1 MVVFFYEAVFLYDLE
16 SFAFAEASFYDYG
29 YVVAESLRVVVS
41 YAILFPA
48 EGAFEETYRVYLT
61 IYAKKGGYNSIQYCI
76 DLSFLDE

>member
-1 MVVFFYEAVFLYDLE
+1 MVVSLYEAVLGDNLE

-41 YAILFPA
+41 YAVLFPA

-61 IYAKKGGYNSIQYCI
+61 LYAEKGVNNSIQYCMG
-76 DLSFLDE
+76 